1 MRIIGTQYTLK
12 RKSLEIYKSGCRG
25 PHCKGCHNPETWEF
39 NQGTS
44 WKDYKQSVFD
54 KIRDFD
60 ELIDRIEVFGGE
72 PFDDPYSEILEFLQ
86 DLHSTGKEIWVY
98 TRYELESIHPVLRH
112 LCDYIKC
119 GRYEEELKCS
129 NNIQYGINLATSNQ
143 KIYKR
148 GIDY

>member
-44 WKDYKQSVFD
+44 WKDYRQSVFD

-86 DLHSTGKEIWVY
+86 DLHSTG
-98 TRYELESIHPVLRH
+98 
-112 LCDYIKC
+112 
-119 GRYEEELKCS
+119 
-129 NNIQYGINLATSNQ
+129 
-143 KIYKR
+143 
-148 GIDY
+148 